1 MGLTNLA
8 KRLARSVPVLLSL
21 AVLAA
26 SVAAFLVEPALM
38 TTLRNAVFD
47 GYQRLAPRAYEPAP
61 VRIVDLDDESLARVG
76 QWPWSRSILADLVT
90 RLQQAG
96 AAAIALD
103 VLFAE
108 RDRTTPSRSLMP
120 WMDDPRV
127 RAIAESLPDHDRL
140 FAEAVGRGSVVTA
153 FVLNQDPALER
164 RPLVKASMA
173 TTGDDPRLFM
183 PGYKGAVASLPELEQ
198 AAAGNGALNIAPG
211 ADGILRRVQLL
222 LHDGES
228 LYPTLTAEAL
238 RVGRGE
244 AGYVVKS
251 SGASGESRFGGQT
264 GVLGIRVGTLAV
276 PTDAHGA
283 VWLHYS
289 GPVPERTIA
298 AWRVLAGEVE
308 ADRLAGSIV
317 FVGTSAAG
325 LKDLRFNP
333 LGDLTAGAE
342 VHAEAVEQILQG
354 TYLTRPDWAKAL
366 ELLYI
371 LILWPV
377 LTAAIFRLGAGWA
390 ALIGALA
397 SAGSMLGSWLA
408 FVGHNLLL
416 DPTFPILASLAV
428 YLVCSLSRQ
437 VRTEGEKRFI
447 RKAFSSYISP
457 NLVRYLIEHPDE
469 LDLGGERRECSFVF
483 TDLAGFTGL
492 VESLSPAA
500 AVQLLNEYLEGMT
513 PIALRWEG
521 TLDRIVG
528 DAVAV
533 MFSAP
538 VKQPDHATRA
548 VGCAL
553 EMDRFARS
561 FRRRKRDEGLEL
573 GITRIGV
580 HTGKVTIGNVGG
592 PTLVDYRALGDPV
605 NTAARLETVNGQLGT
620 RVCVSGA
627 TVAGCPAFS
636 GRPIGALILKGK
648 TEAVEAF
655 EPLTDEEAGSPAT
668 AAYLAAFERLRGE
681 DPAAEEA
688 FAALLEA
695 DPDDGLAAFHLD
707 RLRRGERGA
716 TILLQKK

>member
-1 MGLTNLA
+1 MDLTKLA
-8 KRLARSVPVLLSL
+8 ERLARSIPVSLSLLVLL
-21 AVLAA
+21 A
-26 SVAAFLVEPALM
+26 SVAVFLAEPTLM

-47 GYQRLAPRAYEPAP
+47 SYQRLAPRPYRPAP
-61 VRIVDLDDESLARVG
+61 VRIVDIDDESLERTG
-76 QWPWSRSILADLVT
+76 QWPWPRSVLADLVA
-90 RLQQAG
+90 RLQEAG
-96 AAAIALD
+96 AASIALD
-103 VLFAE
+103 ILFAE
-108 RDRTTPSRSLMP
+108 PDRTTPHRNLAP
-120 WMDDPRV
+120 WLEDPGV
-127 RAIAESLPDHDRL
+127 RAVAEALPDHDRL
-140 FAEAVGRGSVVTA
+140 FAERIGRGSVVTG
-153 FVLNQDPALER
+153 FVLNQDPAAGR
-164 RPLVKASMA
+164 RPQVKASMA
-173 TTGDDPRLFM
+173 MTGDDPLLFL
-183 PGYKGAVASLPELEQ
+183 PSYKGAVASLPELEQ

-211 ADGILRRVQLL
+211 RDGILRRVQLL
-222 LHDGES
+222 LHDGTS

-238 RVGRGE
+238 RVARGE

-264 GVLGIRVGTLAV
+264 GILAVRVGTLAV

-289 GPVPERTIA
+289 GPVAERTIP
-298 AWRVLAGEVE
+298 AWQVLAGEIE
-308 ADRLAGSIV
+308 AARLAGSIV

-354 TYLTRPDWAKAL
+354 SYLTRPDWAKAL

-371 LILWPV
+371 LVMWPV
-377 LTAAIFRLGAGWA
+377 LTAAILRLGAGWA
-390 ALIGALA
+390 ALIGGLA
-397 SAGSMLGSWLA
+397 AAGSMVGSWLA
-408 FVGHNLLL
+408 FVGRGLLL
-416 DPTFPILASLAV
+416 DPTFPVLASLAV

-437 VRTEGEKRFI
+437 VRTEGEKRWI

-483 TDLAGFTGL
+483 TDLAGFTRL
-492 VESLSPAA
+492 VESSSPAA

-538 VKQPDHATRA
+538 VTQPDHAARA
-548 VGCAL
+548 VACAL
-553 EMDRFARS
+553 EMDRFACS
-561 FRRRKRDEGLEL
+561 FRRRKRAEGLDL

-605 NTAARLETVNGQLGT
+605 NTAARLETANAQLGT
-620 RVCVSGA
+620 RVCVSAA
-627 TVAGCPAFS
+627 TVAACPGFR
-636 GRPIGALILKGK
+636 GRPIGALMLKGK
-648 TEAVEAF
+648 TEPVEAF
-655 EPLTDEEAGSPAT
+655 EPLAGVQADAPAT
-668 AAYLAAFERLRGE
+668 AAYLAAFELLRAE
-681 DPAAEEA
+681 DPAAEAA

-695 DPDDGLAAFHLD
+695 DPEDGLAAFHLD

-716 TILLQKK
+716 TILLKRK